1 MSAAH
6 RMPPAKSAGSQH
18 EPQLYK
24 EYAIPAG
31 FCVHWTA
38 RIECRQQHIKCHH
51 YVNFVDYFLKKHGF
65 EGLYNL
71 VLPYDHLYVCI
82 YIYIYIQIQ
91 SHDGG
96 ILPFCLGCACLCFI
110 SFHSLPAMLPSQ
122 RLTPHHVELHK
133 ECPIYA

>member
-1 MSAAH
+1 MKMSAAH

-51 YVNFVDYFLKKHGF
+51 YVNYVDYFLKKHGF

-82 YIYIYIQIQ
+82 YIYT
-91 SHDGG
+91 HTN
-96 ILPFCLGCACLCFI
+96 PI
-110 SFHSLPAMLPSQ
+110 S
-122 RLTPHHVELHK
+122 
-133 ECPIYA
+133 